1 MWVYS
6 VIMLIVAAVLIAV
19 GAATYG
25 GRTGL
30 IHSYHQQRVT
40 DKAGYGR
47 AMGRAIVLMGVFFA
61 LSVVPLFVSRSRA
74 ADMWSVGLMSAGIV
88 VSLVLIICAQIKYN
102 KGIF

>member
-1 MWVYS
+1 MWIYS

-25 GRTGL
+25 GKTEL
-30 IHSYHQQRVT
+30 IHSYHQKRVK
-40 DKAGYGR
+40 DKAAYGR
-47 AMGRAIVLMGVFFA
+47 AMGRAIMLMGVFFV

-74 ADMWSVGLMSAGIV
+74 ADMWSIGLMSAGIV
-88 VSLVLIICAQIKYN
+88 VSLALIIRAQIKYN